1 MIPLF
6 QRAKGLIFGQ
16 FLMDLSQWFKS
27 SQKLCMDPAARH
39 IGDAGETNSTMRP
52 GASWEER
59 GTPVMKR
66 SLLRTGQKGQGLVEY
81 SLIIALVA
89 IVVIAI
95 LVLMGPQIGQIFSTI
110 TNGL

>member
-1 MIPLF
+1 M
-6 QRAKGLIFGQ
+6 RARLFGQ
-16 FLMDLSQWFKS
+16 KAQ
-27 SQKLCMDPAARH
+27 H
-39 IGDAGETNSTMRP
+39 
-52 GASWEER
+52 
-59 GTPVMKR
+59 
-66 SLLRTGQKGQGLVEY
+66 GQGLVEY